1 MLAHRIATALVMLAI
16 LAGTLMAPS
25 RTPFAVLMLVLVAAC
40 AWEWA
45 RLNGWSG
52 PWAWVPVGAT
62 VAAVALWLHGV
73 LQGTLLRTDASSGAS
88 AWAVAGA
95 AWLLGSA
102 LSLRGGVQA
111 WRAWP
116 AGVRL
121 VLGVLIFV
129 VTWFAV
135 VRLHGWGMNTLLST
149 MCIVWACDIGGYFGG
164 KGLGGKV
171 FGPGKLAPSISPS
184 KTWEGVVSG
193 LVAVLAVALIW
204 ALLVDTRVPVDSPSI
219 FTWLALAWGWPAMLM
234 SVALLA
240 VMGILGDLVESL
252 VKRAAGAKDSSW
264 LLPGH
269 GGVLDRVDALL
280 PVLPMAVAML
290 AHARRMTA

>member
-1 MLAHRIATALVMLAI
+1 MLALRIATALVMLVV
-16 LAGTLMAPS
+16 LVGTLMAPS
-25 RTPFAVLMLVLVAAC
+25 RTPFAVLMLLLVAAC

-45 RLNGWSG
+45 RLNGWLG
-52 PWAWVPVGAT
+52 ARAWVPVVVT
-62 VAAVALWLHGV
+62 VASVGLWLHGV
-73 LQGTLLRTDASSGAS
+73 LQGTLLRTDASSGAA

-102 LSLRGGVQA
+102 FSLRSGVQA

-121 VLGVLIFV
+121 ALGVVMFV

-149 MCIVWACDIGGYFGG
+149 LCIVWACDTGGYFGG
-164 KGLGGKV
+164 KSLGGKV

-193 LVAVLAVALIW
+193 LVAVLVVALIW
-204 ALLVDTRVPVDSPSI
+204 ALIVDTRLPVDSPSI
-219 FTWLALAWGWPAMLM
+219 FTRLALAWGWPAMLLG
-234 SVALLA
+234 VTLLA

-252 VKRAAGAKDSSW
+252 VKRAAGAKDSSR

-290 AHARRMTA
+290 THARRMTT